1 MSDEQVMQM
10 PISRFWLLLKSIDR
24 ILAEQEIVMARAS
37 SISQAQDS
45 KRVEEYYNSLKL
57 RKGGEPIVVVDD
69 SRDESGINF
78 LKKMSNKPAM

>member
-1 MSDEQVMQM
+1 MQM
-10 PISRFWLLLKSIDR
+10 PISRFWLMLKSIDR
-24 ILAEQEIVMARAS
+24 ILAEKEIVLARAN

-57 RKGGEPIVVVDD
+57 RKGGEPVVVVDD
-69 SRDESGINF
+69 SRDESGIEF